1 MSSSVKSVSPSVVV
15 PGKQSSNDLSTR
27 ARTKAGTAPRH
38 TVKIVVA
45 GKIPRLKLH
54 KFVVCD
60 DLDLQRQTFVQEH
73 EVMRRRLL
81 KHHLLDAG
89 FPRPA
94 RKMQQTDRQHCQH
107 TNHVHVTATEN
118 VATGAVPSAAD
129 AASVQTGKRCHRRC
143 CSDISMAQF
152 QFKRILS
159 QYSTQ
164 QRTR

>member
-38 TVKIVVA
+38 TV
-45 GKIPRLKLH
+45 